1 MYNILTRRDF
11 RQKSRE
17 KVQRE
22 REEKAQ
28 GQQTDVVY
36 YKLEFSK
43 MKTNESS
50 DMWKKNHHANK
61 TRRGTG
67 AYVRH

>member
-43 MKTNESS
+43 TKTNESS
-50 DMWKKNHHANK
+50 DMWTKKTSRK
-61 TRRGTG
+61 
-67 AYVRH
+67 